1 MTEGR
6 SMSEEQDKAVESGDS
21 AQVQEAPRQPTAG
34 EMLRA
39 ARETAG
45 LSLTELAAFLKV
57 NAKKLEALET
67 DQHELLPNAVF
78 VRGLASSV
86 CRALKI
92 DATPVLAQL
101 PQTAAPSLLKDQGR
115 NLNAPFRTPAD
126 MAQVSVWDQLSRPMV
141 LAVLA
146 LLAAALVM
154 ILLPSVARKS
164 TPEAT
169 TESTGTPAPTAA
181 SPTAPDLPSGTS
193 GSEIVTA
200 EPPVGAPT
208 VVAVSGKPNAGVAA
222 PPSNVAAPVSAPAS
236 PAPSRSASP
245 EGALVYF
252 KVSGSSWIEVT
263 DAEGSVRLSRL
274 LQEGDSARAS
284 GALPLTVVIG
294 NADVTEVQ
302 VRGKSFSLEPVS
314 RNNVARFEVK

>member
-1 MTEGR
+1 MTEGC
-6 SMSEEQDKAVESGDS
+6 SMSEEQDKAVESAVS
-21 AQVQEAPRQPTAG
+21 AQEQDAPRQPTAG

-39 ARETAG
+39 AREAAG
-45 LSLTELAAFLKV
+45 LSLNELAAFLKV

-92 DATPVLAQL
+92 DVTPVLAQL

-115 NLNAPFRTPAD
+115 NLNAPFRTPGDLAK
-126 MAQVSVWDQLSRPMV
+126 VSVWDQLSRPMV

-164 TPEAT
+164 APET
-169 TESTGTPAPTAA
+169 TAESTQAPAETAA
-181 SPTAPDLPSGTS
+181 APATGGQPSEA
-193 GSEIVTA
+193 SETEPVTA
-200 EPPVGAPT
+200 ATPS
-208 VVAVSGKPNAGVAA
+208 VVAVSGKPNAGVAVSTSSVA
-222 PPSNVAAPVSAPAS
+222 PPAPAAAS
-236 PAPSRSASP
+236 SAQVRPVSP

-252 KVSGSSWIEVT
+252 KVSASSWIEVT

-274 LQEGDSARAS
+274 LQAGESARAS

>member
-1 MTEGR
+1 
-6 SMSEEQDKAVESGDS
+6 MSEEQDKAVESADS

-45 LSLTELAAFLKV
+45 LSLSELAAFLKV

-67 DQHELLPNAVF
+67 DQHDLLPNAVF

-126 MAQVSVWDQLSRPMV
+126 LAQVSVWDQLSRPMV

-164 TPEAT
+164 TPET
-169 TESTGTPAPTAA
+169 TVESTDAPAPTVA
-181 SPTAPDLPSGTS
+181 SPTTPELPPGTS
-193 GSEIVTA
+193 NSEIVTA
-200 EPPVGAPT
+200 APPVVAPT
-208 VVAVSGKPNAGVAA
+208 VVAVSGKPNAGVAV
-222 PPSNVAAPVSAPAS
+222 PPSNVAAPVSTPTSSAP
-236 PAPSRSASP
+236 PKPVSP

-263 DAEGSVRLSRL
+263 DAEGSIRLSRL
-274 LQEGDSARAS
+274 LQEGESARAS